1 MDQLRFT
8 GLHEDG
14 AHLVVTAGDGTD
26 YVVPVDD
33 RLRAAVRERPR
44 PTSTVPVTPRE
55 VQSMIRAGHTPE
67 EIAGRTGWDPER
79 VQRYETP
86 ILAEREHVAR
96 RARAAHVRTHD
107 RAGSPPTLESR
118 ASERLEARGVPADKV
133 AWDATRPEGGRWTV
147 VVTFVAGQRDRQA
160 SWTFD
165 PATGSLDALDDEARW
180 LSEDEVT
187 LPRDAAAATIFGGS
201 LDGPDDLMSSMRE
214 RSRKRGRTR
223 RPRPGAAPVEPPP
236 EPPTIESDD
245 TSEITSDPGSVPG
258 RRDVPE
264 EALPLEDFPYDPDTM
279 GLPPSAHGHTD
290 EEESE
295 EVHEATLA
303 DFFDQFDGEDDDE
316 GEDEDLPED
325 EAGPLQEPYDEAGPA
340 EEAYDEALPE
350 GEDVWDDEGG
360 AAEEGPPEG
369 VPSHRGDT
377 GPAPTPESE
386 DAGVVD
392 PAARRRGRPSV
403 PSWDDIMFGARD
415 RRR

>member
-1 MDQLRFT
+1 
-8 GLHEDG
+8 
-14 AHLVVTAGDGTD
+14 
-26 YVVPVDD
+26 
-33 RLRAAVRERPR
+33 
-44 PTSTVPVTPRE
+44 
-55 VQSMIRAGHTPE
+55 
-67 EIAGRTGWDPER
+67 
-79 VQRYETP
+79 
-86 ILAEREHVAR
+86 
-96 RARAAHVRTHD
+96 
-107 RAGSPPTLESR
+107 
-118 ASERLEARGVPADKV
+118 
-133 AWDATRPEGGRWTV
+133 
-147 VVTFVAGQRDRQA
+147 
-160 SWTFD
+160 
-165 PATGSLDALDDEARW
+165 
-180 LSEDEVT
+180 
-187 LPRDAAAATIFGGS
+187 
-201 LDGPDDLMSSMRE
+201 
-214 RSRKRGRTR
+214 
-223 RPRPGAAPVEPPP
+223 
-236 EPPTIESDD
+236 
-245 TSEITSDPGSVPG
+245 
-258 RRDVPE
+258 
-264 EALPLEDFPYDPDTM
+264 M

-316 GEDEDLPED
+316 GEDDDLPED